1 MDVDVLL
8 LVAPPLANVE
18 EEEEEEVVEEV
29 EAEAEVEEP
38 ACGVVE
44 DTTFAG
50 FAAVDFGLAP
60 NREAF
65 LSCRLIVL
73 ICDLNPSR

>member
-8 LVAPPLANVE
+8 LVAPPLADV
-18 EEEEEEVVEEV
+18 EEEEEVVEEV
-29 EAEAEVEEP
+29 EAEVEEP

-44 DTTFAG
+44 DTTFVG